1 VRLSKPLLQ
10 VCNALISLLD
20 KQHQTDVTQFSAWQ
34 VLVDRKIWPAISDF
48 APKEVHKMEKKGAL
62 Y

>member
-1 VRLSKPLLQ
+1 